1 MMAKGEAK
9 IREQAR
15 SYKNSSKPPIVGA
28 ALAANLPERK
38 TERRIRGQAR
48 LYAEPRQVRKGLVG
62 VEGLSPH
69 LAKGTD
75 RRRYRPASHRSAYKE
90 SIGSKLETDDLC
102 KPAPG

>member
-1 MMAKGEAK
+1 L
-9 IREQAR
+9 
-15 SYKNSSKPPIVGA
+15 
-28 ALAANLPERK
+28 ALWNV
-38 TERRIRGQAR
+38 RGQAR
-48 LYAEPRQVRKGLVG
+48 LYAEARQVRKGLVG

-75 RRRYRPASHRSAYKE
+75 RRRYRPTSHRSAYKE

>member
-1 MMAKGEAK
+1 MGCAEITRSRFVMPMPRDAPLRRGYGE
-9 IREQAR
+9 
-15 SYKNSSKPPIVGA
+15 G
-28 ALAANLPERK
+28 
-38 TERRIRGQAR
+38 RIRGQAR
-48 LYAEPRQVRKGLVG
+48 LYAEARQVRKGLVG
-62 VEGLSPH
+62 AEGLSPH